1 MAVDRDQVIVV
12 TGAARGIGRGVV
24 EAVLSSGGTA
34 VAADVDEAALGQ
46 LTFQAAGRPGRLETH
61 TLDVRD
67 RHRVRQVFDGVVA
80 RHGKIDVLLNNAGTN
95 RPKPFLEVTEE
106 DWDYLMALNLKG
118 TFLCTTAAVPHM
130 LKRRQGKVINMASNI
145 GQRGHPGMV
154 PYAASKGGVIAFTKA
169 LARELAPQGILVN
182 AVAPSAT
189 KTERILAYPP
199 AHLEEL
205 RKLIPMGR
213 LAEVHEVVATIMFL
227 ISPAGDFYCGQVLS
241 PNGGD
246 VI

>member
-1 MAVDRDQVIVV
+1 MWMRPPW
-12 TGAARGIGRGVV
+12 G
-24 EAVLSSGGTA
+24 SSP
-34 VAADVDEAALGQ
+34 LR
-46 LTFQAAGRPGRLETH
+46 AAGRPGRLEVH

-67 RHRVRQVFDGVVA
+67 RQRVRQVFDDVAA
-80 RHGKIDVLLNNAGTN
+80 RHGRIDVLVNNAGTN
-95 RPKPFLEVTEE
+95 RPKPFLDVTEE
-106 DWDYLMALNLKG
+106 DWDELMALNLKG
-118 TFLCTTAAVPHM
+118 TFLCTAAAVPHM
-130 LKRRQGKVINMASNI
+130 LKRREGKVINLASNI

-169 LARELAPQGILVN
+169 LARELAPHGILVN

-199 AHLEEL
+199 ERLEEL
-205 RKLIPMGR
+205 RRLIPMGR

-227 ISPAGDFYCGQVLS
+227 ISSAGDFYCGQILC

>member
-1 MAVDRDQVIVV
+1 MAEGQVIVV
-12 TGAARGIGRGVV
+12 TGGARGIGRGLV
-24 EAVLSSGGTA
+24 EAILASGGTA
-34 VAADVDEAALGQ
+34 VAVDVDEAALGQ
-46 LTFQAAGRPGRLETH
+46 LPLRAAGRPGRLEVH

-67 RHRVRQVFDGVVA
+67 RQRVRQVFDDVAA
-80 RHGKIDVLLNNAGTN
+80 RHGRIDVLVNNAGTN
-95 RPKPFLEVTEE
+95 RPKPFLDVTEE
-106 DWDYLMALNLKG
+106 DWDELMALNLKG
-118 TFLCTTAAVPHM
+118 TFLCTAAAVPHM
-130 LKRRQGKVINMASNI
+130 LKRREGKVINLASNI

-169 LARELAPQGILVN
+169 LARELAPHGILVN

-199 AHLEEL
+199 ERLEEL
-205 RKLIPMGR
+205 RRLIPMGR

-227 ISPAGDFYCGQVLS
+227 ISSAGDFYCGQILC